1 MRRNRRK
8 RNNFYNQNIIKMN
21 KKQFTITLT
30 DFDTNQNLEIDN
42 EGFEPFELMGVLVHV
57 LERTKLKLYEQSKQN
72 AHLEKEMD

>member
-1 MRRNRRK
+1 
-8 RNNFYNQNIIKMN
+8 MN